1 MTSPDEDT
9 GRLVI
14 TTRWRVAGATL
25 RRDVL
30 ASRDCLLRCGAVRG
44 AVVEV
49 DGGLL
54 YVIEGK
60 PARLGTLKTVIAGSR
75 TEALHR
81 VLLEDVGPPLGF
93 RTTWPRTPR
102 LTAAETAWAGMLLD
116 GEPPAGALVALL
128 HWAAARAAENLTD
141 FALLPADG
149 DAFPPAR
156 LH

>member
-1 MTSPDEDT
+1 MMSLGEDT
-9 GRLVI
+9 GRLI
-14 TTRWRVAGATL
+14 MTTRWRVPGASL

-60 PARLGTLKTVIAGSR
+60 PERLDALRTVITGSR
-75 TEALHR
+75 TEALRR

-102 LTAAETAWAGMLLD
+102 LTATETAWVGMLLD
-116 GEPPAGALVALL
+116 GDPPTGAVTALL
-128 HWAAARAAENLTD
+128 HWAAARAAEDLTG
-141 FALLPADG
+141 FALLPADR
-149 DAFPPAR
+149 DAFPPMR